1 MTKFR
6 DLSINT
12 KLTVIIIVSCLLVSL
27 MASGFFI
34 ISEIVSVRRS
44 VLADLSSLASVIGI
58 NVQAPL
64 EFLDPDTAAEVLSS
78 LSARP
83 HILQAR
89 VYTPDGRLFAGY
101 LSPSISI
108 EEKNEI
114 TRELKKKTIH
124 LGEKSYRFEKTH
136 IDLTQPIGEPGRPLG
151 TIILESD
158 NSAFQAILVRL
169 FSVVSGILIAT
180 LLLALFLS
188 KILSRFI
195 SQPVLTLAGTMESIC
210 REENYSIRAEKSSE
224 DELGTLVS
232 GINTMLAGI
241 EQRDEQLLVAK
252 QVAED
257 ANRAKSRFLAQMSHE
272 IRTPMNGVLGIASL
286 LLKTS
291 LDVKQRKF
299 VYTIRRSGESLLSL
313 INDILDFSK
322 IEAGRLELEQLHF
335 NLRELAEE
343 TVELFANRADEQG
356 VLLSCFIH
364 AAVPAYVV
372 GDSGRLRQ
380 VVMNL
385 LGNALKFTRDG
396 EVALHIF
403 PGEAALDDHVHLRF
417 EVRDSG
423 IGISPD
429 KQREIFT
436 AFSQADGSTTR
447 KFGGTGL
454 GLAICRQLVLMMGGK
469 IGVES
474 EEGKGATFWFTTVF
488 PVGSADKSSAAL
500 DEAQSEQGA
509 GASFSALVL
518 VAEDNETNQIVA
530 QGMLEQLSCRV
541 DLVDNGREAVHAV
554 DRKRYD
560 LVFMDCQMPVM
571 DGYEATGRIRRLEKQ
586 SGSDRTPIVALT
598 AHAMKG
604 DREHC
609 LAVGMDDHL
618 VKPFTE
624 QQLATILAKWLGG
637 KGGCAGSGR
646 QQEDRGVE
654 QSGQALKSS
663 IDERVLDNYRSI
675 QQPGKADII
684 QRLVGIYLKNSPAVL
699 QDIRKAA
706 ENKDSKKLSQAAHS
720 LKSSSANLGAGRLAH
735 LCEDVEIMA
744 GEKKIDNALQVVV
757 AIENEFRVVAEELEK
772 IAFP

>member
-1 MTKFR
+1 M
-6 DLSINT
+6 
-12 KLTVIIIVSCLLVSL
+12 IIIISCLLVSL

-34 ISEIVSVRRS
+34 ISEIVSVRRA
-44 VLADLSSLASVIGI
+44 VLEDLSGLARVIGI

-64 EFLDPDTAAEVLSS
+64 EFMDPGTATEVLSS

-89 VYTPDGRLFAGY
+89 VYTPDGRFFAGY
-101 LSPSISI
+101 LSPSIPT
-108 EEKNEI
+108 EEIQEI
-114 TRELKKKTIH
+114 SRELKGKDIR
-124 LGEKSYRFEKTH
+124 LGEKSYRFEKKH
-136 IDLTQPIGEPGRPLG
+136 IDLTVPLGAQEKQLG
-151 TIILESD
+151 TIILQAD
-158 NSAFQAILVRL
+158 NSAFHAILTRL
-169 FSVVSGILIAT
+169 LFVVSGILIAT

-188 KILSRFI
+188 KILSRFV
-195 SQPVLTLAGTMESIC
+195 SRPVLSLAKTMDTIC
-210 REENYSIRAEKSSE
+210 RQENYSMRAEEISQ
-224 DELGTLVS
+224 DELGVLVA
-232 GINTMLAGI
+232 GINSMLDGI
-241 EQRDEQLLVAK
+241 ERRDEQLLVAK

-286 LLKTS
+286 LLKTG
-291 LDVKQRKF
+291 LDGKQREF
-299 VYTIRRSGESLLSL
+299 VRTIVRSGESLLGL

-322 IEAGRLELEQLHF
+322 IEAGKLELEQVHF
-335 NLRELAEE
+335 NLRQLTEE
-343 TVELFANRADEQG
+343 TIDLFSNRASEQN
-356 VLLSCFIH
+356 VRLACFVH
-364 AAVPAYVV
+364 ASVAAYVA
-372 GDSGRLRQ
+372 GDPGRLRQ
-380 VVMNL
+380 ILMNL
-385 LGNALKFTRDG
+385 LGNAMKFTRNG
-396 EVALHIF
+396 EVSLNVF
-403 PGEAALDDHVHLRF
+403 PVGDDDEDEVSLRF

-423 IGISPD
+423 IGISLD
-429 KQREIFT
+429 KQREIFS

-474 EEGKGATFWFTTVF
+474 EEGRGATFWFTTVF

-560 LVFMDCQMPVM
+560 LIFMDCQMPVM
-571 DGYEATGRIRRLEKQ
+571 DGYEATSRIRQMEEQFGSGRI
-586 SGSDRTPIVALT
+586 PIIALT

-609 LAVGMDDHL
+609 LAVGMDDYL

-624 QQLATILAKWLGG
+624 QQLAIILGKWFEDKG
-637 KGGCAGSGR
+637 KQTGVGR
-646 QQEDRGVE
+646 LQEDITLE
-654 QSGQALKSS
+654 PNLKAMQYH

-675 QQPGKADII
+675 QQAGKPDII
-684 QRLVGIYLKNSPAVL
+684 KRLVGIYLKNSPAVL
-699 QDIRKAA
+699 RNIRKTA
-706 ENKDSKKLSQAAHS
+706 ENKDSEKLLQAAHS
-720 LKSSSANLGAGRLAH
+720 LKSSSANLGANRLAH

-757 AIENEFRVVAEELEK
+757 AIEKEFRAVAEELEK
-772 IAFP
+772 AASS